1 LASTAFF
8 VFGKNAMGEHML
20 FHNQHIRIMQDIPV
34 EPAAFYEVVF
44 VKLQTRRRV
53 NLPGRWIGFAILEIG
68 KTTIHPASIFCS
80 CSLRLYAGGFL
91 ERWGNVAPEQP
102 SIRAGERHQTPH
114 IVYARERWR
123 STW

>member
-1 LASTAFF
+1 MREPTRSMDRFHPFGNWQNDDTSSFHLLFTILAS
-8 VFGKNAMGEHML
+8 
-20 FHNQHIRIMQDIPV
+20 
-34 EPAAFYEVVF
+34 
-44 VKLQTRRRV
+44 
-53 NLPGRWIGFAILEIG
+53 
-68 KTTIHPASIFCS
+68 
-80 CSLRLYAGGFL
+80 GGFL